1 MGRSDSS
8 KPTPDGQPRQHFGG
22 SHVSPRDQ
30 VDSPSVIRGGGPG
43 TTLPGPTPINIA
55 WRAMPSP
62 YAAAAARPP
71 YVSVT
76 TQGTT
81 KVLGVR
87 TSSPLTSIKH
97 PFRQQTAQGVSR
109 SSSASRTTEG
119 ASTHV
124 GSFDP
129 TDVGGLVHLDE
140 NRSSRHLS
148 STPEISVTFLAQ
160 EGGPMSQECP
170 TSNPNT
176 EHPGGSIYVFPSTL
190 QPVSQAPRVPA
201 KEASTMLPTPNRY
214 WRLFNDRGLAP
225 PDPGHSPI
233 TPGLGPPDVTTE
245 AFLDGEREAPQ
256 SRPSQGEHPRGS
268 APHPPVEATIE
279 NPNASVSQPPNR
291 SRDVMR
297 LLPEPDV
304 VSSDSTNSVRKQ
316 LCQVNQRLDEVQ
328 RDFVRSK
335 EEVEETT
342 KGGYPFA
349 PKILDKPIPSNFRL
363 PTLEPYD
370 GSTDLT
376 EHVAVFIAQMA
387 LYDTSNALIDWRQGS
402 GKITR
407 NPEVT
412 SLKDNLLG
420 HPEEETGQSYRPLGL
435 SRSRSIQPELR
446 EGDDAY
452 PDHDDALVISAQIAN
467 AQVKSVMVDTGRF
480 TGDSVS
486 LVGTAVLPITIGEE
500 PRSKTLLVS
509 FIVVA
514 LPSAYNTIIGRPMLN
529 KLRAVVSMYHRVMK
543 FPTKVGVG
551 EVRSDPRESRKC
563 YLTATTLPKKL
574 KVLPPTHGI
583 RDSSKASPKPEPT

>member
-62 YAAAAARPP
+62 YAAAAACPP
-71 YVSVT
+71 YVSAT
-76 TQGTT
+76 TRGTT

-97 PFRQQTAQGVSR
+97 PFRQQWPVCSIVIPETAQGVSR

-119 ASTHV
+119 ASTHA

-129 TDVGGLVHLDE
+129 TDVGGLAHLDE

-148 STPEISVTFLAQ
+148 STPESSVTFLAQ

-170 TSNPNT
+170 TSNPNM

-245 AFLDGEREAPQ
+245 AFL
-256 SRPSQGEHPRGS
+256 EHPRGS

-349 PKILDKPIPSNFRL
+349 PKILDKPIPSNRRASEEWPRRDRSPSPRL
-363 PTLEPYD
+363 DRPIEKQIDVIIGEPASGGDSSSARKAYARSTIEKRPRRSQDPT
-370 GSTDLT
+370 
-376 EHVAVFIAQMA
+376 
-387 LYDTSNALIDWRQGS
+387 
-402 GKITR
+402 ITF
-407 NPEVT
+407 
-412 SLKDNLLG
+412 
-420 HPEEETGQSYRPLGL
+420 
-435 SRSRSIQPELR
+435 R

-467 AQVKSVMVDTGRF
+467 AQVKSVMVDTGSF

-529 KLRAVVSMYHRVMK
+529 KLRAVVSTYHRVMK
-543 FPTKVGVG
+543 FPTKAGVG

-574 KVLPPTHGI
+574 KVSPPTHGI